1 MSYLLPSERG
11 GASGGDTAAGYFG
24 WHVWPEGE
32 GVAGALSVQVSALEG
47 AVARLREEVDWEG
60 AGRGGEEACGL
71 VMAELRYACQKSP
84 VKSPVTLK

>member
-24 WHVWPEGE
+24 WHGWAG
-32 GVAGALSVQVSALEG
+32 GDSVAGGLSVQVSALEG

-60 AGRGGEEACGL
+60 AGGGGEEARGL
-71 VMAELRYACQKSP
+71 VMAELRCACQKSRA
-84 VKSPVTLK
+84 K